1 MNDKG
6 VTSSMHRTTRR
17 GKIRHSFWVG
27 LFSLALL
34 LAAACGSDDPL
45 DSSVT
50 STADDHGN
58 TIASAT
64 ELTVPSGLSA
74 QLGNTGDVDIFAVEM
89 QAGVSYGF
97 ETSLGTLEDTV
108 LTLLD
113 PFDQEF
119 AFSDNYDGLA
129 SRIEFTPANSLTMY
143 LKVEG
148 SNSNTGTYEL
158 DVETFIPQQVLIE
171 RVVIFPA
178 TDDALETPG
187 LRRVAIFKAQPGD
200 RIALVGT
207 GFSSMVQGNTV
218 WLGSQRLVI
227 TSLGPRYVAV
237 LVEGVATPDPIRLTI
252 ETDFG
257 EDSIEFTIDAP
268 EGG

>member
-6 VTSSMHRTTRR
+6 VTSSMYRTTQR
-17 GKIRHSFWVG
+17 GKIRNCLWVG

-45 DSSVT
+45 ASSVT
-50 STADDHGN
+50 TTADDHGD

-64 ELTVPSGLSA
+64 QVTVPFSTTAHVGTA
-74 QLGNTGDVDIFAVEM
+74 GDVDIFAVEM

-97 ETSLGTLEDTV
+97 ETSLGTLQDTV

-119 AFSDNYDGLA
+119 AFSDNYGGLA
-129 SRIEFTPANSLTMY
+129 SRIEFTTTNSLTMY

-148 SNSNTGTYEL
+148 VDNNTGSYDL
-158 DVETFIPQQVLIE
+158 NVETFTPQPVLIE
-171 RVVIFPA
+171 RVVKFPTTEDELA
-178 TDDALETPG
+178 KPG
-187 LRRVAIFKAQPGD
+187 LSGVAIFKAQPGD

-207 GFSSMVQGNTV
+207 GFSSMVEGNSV
-218 WLGSQRLVI
+218 WLGAQRLVI
-227 TSLGPRYVAV
+227 TSLGPRWVVV
-237 LVEGVATPDPIRLTI
+237 LVEGEASPEPVRLTL

-257 EDSIEFTIDAP
+257 EDSLQFILEAQ
-268 EGG
+268 GAG

>member
-6 VTSSMHRTTRR
+6 VTSSMYRGTRR
-17 GKIRHSFWVG
+17 GKIRNSLWLG
-27 LFSLALL
+27 LISLALF
-34 LAAACGSDDPL
+34 LAAACSGDAPAATP
-45 DSSVT
+45 VP
-50 STADDHGN
+50 ADDHGD

-64 ELTVPSGLSA
+64 DITVPFSITA
-74 QLGNTGDVDIFAVEM
+74 QVGMPGDVDMFAVEM

-97 ETSLGTLEDTV
+97 ETSLGTLQDTV

-119 AFSDNYDGLA
+119 AFSDDYGGLA

-143 LKVEG
+143 LKVQG
-148 SNSNTGTYEL
+148 SNNNTGRYDL
-158 DVETFIPQQVLIE
+158 NVETFTPQPVQIE
-171 RVVIFPA
+171 RVVKFPV

-207 GFSSMVQGNTV
+207 GFSSMVEGNSV
-218 WLGSQRLVI
+218 FFGSQQLVI
-227 TSLGPRYVAV
+227 TSLGPRYVAFF
-237 LVEGVATPDPIRLTI
+237 VEGEATLEPVRLTI

-257 EDSIEFTIDAP
+257 EDSIEFTLDAP
-268 EGG
+268 TGG